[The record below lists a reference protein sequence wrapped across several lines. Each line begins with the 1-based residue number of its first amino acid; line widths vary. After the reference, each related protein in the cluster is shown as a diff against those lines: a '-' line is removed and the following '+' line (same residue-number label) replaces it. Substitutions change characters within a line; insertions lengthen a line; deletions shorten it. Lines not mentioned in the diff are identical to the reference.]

1 MNFLI
6 PEGASKLRAAM
17 KAEIEALAQLQAIDP
32 LAAYRNVGMP
42 PPEDPI
48 DRVWRERD
56 AEQDERNR
64 QREKDWALR
73 LRYMR

>member
-17 KAEIEALAQLQAIDP
+17 KAEIEALAQLQAGTVVSP
-32 LAAYRNVGMP
+32 YQLGHCE
-42 PPEDPI
+42 PEDQI

-64 QREKDWALR
+64 KREKDWALR
-73 LRYMR
+73 LRYIR